1 MVATAR
7 ACGQSRTHG
16 MHGHAMNSRER
27 RLHEVFAVLA
37 PPRRFELL
45 ALLVAGGNRSVSQL
59 ADEVGLSQSC
69 TTRHLQALEMMGL
82 VRGERDGKRVVFR
95 VQAIDEAAGSVLASL
110 GVGGTAPGPGE
121 YDARPRTEA
130 LPTPARPAAASP
142 RGARRRGGA
151 RPEGPGR
158 STGVPPSPP
167 VPTPARIPPAV
178 PAESP
183 TAPESAIESATRPA
197 PPRRRDDIED
207 FLL

>member
-1 MVATAR
+1 
-7 ACGQSRTHG
+7 
-16 MHGHAMNSRER
+16 MNSRER

-110 GVGGTAPGPGE
+110 GVGGTASGPGE

-130 LPTPARPAAASP
+130 LPTPPRPAVNAVTAPRATRRHASDRP
-142 RGARRRGGA
+142 RRS
-151 RPEGPGR
+151 GPT
-158 STGVPPSPP
+158 TGVPPFPSAPP
-167 VPTPARIPPAV
+167 ERGTALPGR
-178 PAESP
+178 AESP

>member
-1 MVATAR
+1 
-7 ACGQSRTHG
+7 
-16 MHGHAMNSRER
+16 MNSRDR

-59 ADEVGLSQSC
+59 AEAVGLSQSC

-95 VQAIDEAAGSVLASL
+95 VHATDAAAGSVLASL
-110 GVGGTAPGPGE
+110 GVGGTALEPGE

-130 LPTPARPAAASP
+130 LPTPPRPAARTRPA
-142 RGARRRGGA
+142 ARIPA
-151 RPEGPGR
+151 PE
-158 STGVPPSPP
+158 TVVSPP
-167 VPTPARIPPAV
+167 VA
-178 PAESP
+178 
-183 TAPESAIESATRPA
+183 ESAIESATRPA
-197 PPRRRDDIED
+197 PVRRRDEIED